1 MTSELEEIFFDRPF
15 EEVEDGFD
23 DEGGFYTTPNG
34 SFWDDKH
41 NYFNHFRFDI
51 HRGMYDKYGF
61 YIPGPGY
68 DEKTGLYFDE
78 KDTYKSEEKIEP
90 KEIQKND
97 ICKLLSLIFNLI
109 SFILFNFR

>member
-1 MTSELEEIFFDRPF
+1 MVFFDER
-15 EEVEDGFD
+15 
-23 DEGGFYTTPNG
+23 GFYTTPNG

-41 NYFNHFRFDI
+41 NYFNHFGFDI

-68 DEKTGLYFDE
+68 NEKIGLYFDE

-109 SFILFNFR
+109 SFILLNFR